1 MKKIILI
8 VLLSLS
14 YLSYSQLDSISY
26 YNGKGDLLNALRCS
40 DKMNLSKSNS
50 DYVELLTWKA
60 ELQYEIGNIKE
71 SEKYYRIIEN
81 GLDSLKNEFIGKEFY
96 RHEIGVV
103 YFDNNKLEEAE
114 KNFSIHINEIKDND
128 NRVINSIEFI
138 AEISKKNENYN
149 KADSLYQKV
158 IELRILKN
166 GKDEMYSKTLTL
178 YAQLKEK
185 EKKYESA
192 ESLYNESIKI
202 NSTLQ
207 NNNYKPNVFKAMMF
221 SDIKRYKEAS
231 YELNN
236 VISHYDD
243 NNNIK
248 KDRFYWKAKIEQ
260 FSIILELSYY
270 NECEI
275 FIKNLNIEHIDDI
288 KSKLELL
295 DLYCI
300 YYHSINNFEK
310 LIHFV
315 GLSSD
320 IRVNNFDDN
329 NPEMVKG
336 FNNMAIILKN
346 SGDLDKAIEYY
357 KEAINIQLNNKLS
370 NKKITATILKNLG
383 DVYLELND
391 YENAMLCFNTSLKL
405 FEKIN
410 DNYSSEFCNLINS
423 FSFFFHENGLYE
435 NAIDL
440 YKKNIIDSNLKNI
453 SRLNPVYTS
462 TLMNY
467 GIFLDSNLNSNL
479 ASDYFTNAINSFKS
493 QNLEILD
500 FLTNSEIDSYW
511 LGNNYTDVI
520 KSFLKQNSTKF
531 IDFNISTYNY
541 DLLLKNLTLRNQQR
555 IKNSIAQSNNTE
567 LKDKYERFFAN
578 KKYLTK
584 IEEQPLDNRPK
595 DYETLKTDTENLEKD
610 ITRLSSTFAD
620 AKKCLIHQL
629 ETSSRKTKT
638 K

>member
-231 YELNN
+231 CFSPLNN
-236 VISHYDD
+236 
-243 NNNIK
+243 
-248 KDRFYWKAKIEQ
+248 R
-260 FSIILELSYY
+260 
-270 NECEI
+270 
-275 FIKNLNIEHIDDI
+275 
-288 KSKLELL
+288 
-295 DLYCI
+295 
-300 YYHSINNFEK
+300 
-310 LIHFV
+310 
-315 GLSSD
+315 
-320 IRVNNFDDN
+320 
-329 NPEMVKG
+329 
-336 FNNMAIILKN
+336 
-346 SGDLDKAIEYY
+346 
-357 KEAINIQLNNKLS
+357 
-370 NKKITATILKNLG
+370 
-383 DVYLELND
+383 
-391 YENAMLCFNTSLKL
+391 
-405 FEKIN
+405 
-410 DNYSSEFCNLINS
+410 
-423 FSFFFHENGLYE
+423 
-435 NAIDL
+435 
-440 YKKNIIDSNLKNI
+440 
-453 SRLNPVYTS
+453 
-462 TLMNY
+462 
-467 GIFLDSNLNSNL
+467 
-479 ASDYFTNAINSFKS
+479 
-493 QNLEILD
+493 
-500 FLTNSEIDSYW
+500 
-511 LGNNYTDVI
+511 
-520 KSFLKQNSTKF
+520 
-531 IDFNISTYNY
+531 
-541 DLLLKNLTLRNQQR
+541 
-555 IKNSIAQSNNTE
+555 TE
-567 LKDKYERFFAN
+567 L
-578 KKYLTK
+578 
-584 IEEQPLDNRPK
+584 
-595 DYETLKTDTENLEKD
+595 
-610 ITRLSSTFAD
+610 
-620 AKKCLIHQL
+620 
-629 ETSSRKTKT
+629 
-638 K
+638 